1 MKQITTLFSM
11 NKKTWK
17 VCHLETRAS
26 KSNIRRV
33 LMYNLIAYFILGMLY
48 ACQPSKNAVD
58 KDTEEWISLF
68 NGTDLSGWDIKI
80 AGYAL
85 NDNYNETF
93 VVQDSMI
100 RIQYDHYE
108 EFNDAFGH
116 MYYKEPFSYYKLRFD
131 YRFVGEQLKGGA
143 SWNVRNSGVML
154 HSQSASSNEHGQ
166 GFPVSIELQLL
177 GGLNEG
183 ERNTANVCTPGT
195 AVEMGDTVNYNH
207 CINSNSETYNGDQW
221 VHVEALVMGGEYM
234 SFIVEGDT
242 VLSFQRPQ
250 VGGGFISLQNQGAD
264 WDAFGIIRDKEEWIS
279 KAGTMLT
286 EGYLSLQAESHPIDF
301 KNISLLNLCGCMDPN
316 ARNFKSYYIKDDP
329 ESCIY

>member
-1 MKQITTLFSM
+1 M

-116 MYYKEPFSYYKLRFD
+116 MYYKEPFSYPDTKL
-131 YRFVGEQLKGGA
+131 VIK
-143 SWNVRNSGVML
+143 VRLLPANGCSG
-154 HSQSASSNEHGQ
+154 
-166 GFPVSIELQLL
+166 
-177 GGLNEG
+177 
-183 ERNTANVCTPGT
+183 
-195 AVEMGDTVNYNH
+195 
-207 CINSNSETYNGDQW
+207 
-221 VHVEALVMGGEYM
+221 
-234 SFIVEGDT
+234 
-242 VLSFQRPQ
+242 
-250 VGGGFISLQNQGAD
+250 
-264 WDAFGIIRDKEEWIS
+264 
-279 KAGTMLT
+279 
-286 EGYLSLQAESHPIDF
+286 
-301 KNISLLNLCGCMDPN
+301 
-316 ARNFKSYYIKDDP
+316 
-329 ESCIY
+329 